1 MIKDS
6 NKIEAFSWKTTLNF
20 VCPPAVNV
28 QIEGRQTF
36 SLKVCL
42 PSKVLDRHLTLRN
55 GLP

>member
-6 NKIEAFSWKTTLNF
+6 NKIESFSWKTTLNF